1 MKRLLEWKQRMLQ
14 SPLSRKLSGSSNRGT
29 AQNEIFTNYKPS
41 PAVQPDTSRIAQT
54 SENQAEPNYPHYTET
69 SKNFPVNVNDN
80 NCSLNDVHV
89 RSLETKKIEVSV
101 YQQLSPRRDPYQDE
115 DLISSSS
122 FKYNSESSDSE
133 SKLKPN
139 FISLCN
145 IVRFSDMVMGNI
157 SLVR

>member
-29 AQNEIFTNYKPS
+29 AQNEIFTNYKPF

-54 SENQAEPNYPHYTET
+54 SENQAEPNYPHYTES
-69 SKNFPVNVNDN
+69 SKDFPVNVNDT
-80 NCSLNDVHV
+80 NCSLNDVHA
-89 RSLETKKIEVSV
+89 RLETKKNEVSV
-101 YQQLSPRRDPYQDE
+101 YQQLSPHRDPYQEE

-122 FKYNSESSDSE
+122 IKYNTESSDSE
-133 SKLKPN
+133 SKLKHNN
-139 FISLCN
+139 FICLYN

-157 SLVR
+157 LS